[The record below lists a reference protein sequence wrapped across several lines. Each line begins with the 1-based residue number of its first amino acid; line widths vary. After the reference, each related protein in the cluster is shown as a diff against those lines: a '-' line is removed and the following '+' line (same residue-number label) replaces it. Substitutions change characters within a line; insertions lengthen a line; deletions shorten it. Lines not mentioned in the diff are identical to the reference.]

1 MSFAIFYRT
10 SAMIES
16 RRPACSLH
24 FVNPHGL
31 YDPSPNAYSHV
42 AVATAPARIVFAS
55 GQGGEDRHGRLAPDF
70 PGQVRRAL
78 ENLEIALHAGGAE
91 LRDVAKLT
99 VLIVDHSL
107 ERLQVFGA
115 ELRRMWGTLPP
126 PACTLIPVPRLALDG
141 MLFEIEA
148 TAVVSR

>member
-1 MSFAIFYRT
+1 MSFAIFFRT

-55 GQGGEDRHGRLAPDF
+55 GQGGEDQHGRLAPDF
-70 PGQVRRAL
+70 PGQVGGRWRISRSRCMRA
-78 ENLEIALHAGGAE
+78 A
-91 LRDVAKLT
+91 R
-99 VLIVDHSL
+99 S
-107 ERLQVFGA
+107 
-115 ELRRMWGTLPP
+115 
-126 PACTLIPVPRLALDG
+126 C
-141 MLFEIEA
+141 A
-148 TAVVSR
+148 TWPSSRY